1 MPETPIND
9 VSTST
14 EFGFWGREDGFVL
27 SVLLYIYVTAG
38 EISGGFLFST
48 PVILKSQELTPDP
61 DHPETWNEDASD
73 RRQ

>member
-1 MPETPIND
+1 MPETLIND
-9 VSTST
+9 VSTSA
-14 EFGFWGREDGFVL
+14 EFGFWGREDRF
-27 SVLLYIYVTAG
+27 VLLYVYVTAG